1 MGVMRGQCRLQVRWS
16 SMIVRTANNKS
27 PLPHQCINS
36 KPAFVELRC
45 PAPDVSSAPRRQKP
59 TSRFRTGSARGWV
72 STKWTAAERAERWE
86 NESKVQ
92 FWFNSRDFRR
102 GVTHSS
108 RFSVNFGF
116 YSRSFLPP
124 FEHFLRENWT
134 RIELEIDSKLAT
146 VSNPIVLGTE
156 TDVSESI

>member
-1 MGVMRGQCRLQVRWS
+1 MDRG
-16 SMIVRTANNKS
+16 
-27 PLPHQCINS
+27 P
-36 KPAFVELRC
+36 
-45 PAPDVSSAPRRQKP
+45 
-59 TSRFRTGSARGWV
+59 
-72 STKWTAAERAERWE
+72 
-86 NESKVQ
+86 

-124 FEHFLRENWT
+124 FEHFLRDNWT

-146 VSNPIVLGTE
+146 VSNPNNIRGYRFLAGFLI
-156 TDVSESI
+156 TDSSLSSTVSPICV

>member
-1 MGVMRGQCRLQVRWS
+1 LDRGPIL
-16 SMIVRTANNKS
+16 
-27 PLPHQCINS
+27 
-36 KPAFVELRC
+36 
-45 PAPDVSSAPRRQKP
+45 
-59 TSRFRTGSARGWV
+59 
-72 STKWTAAERAERWE
+72 
-86 NESKVQ
+86 VQ
-92 FWFNSRDFRR
+92 FSRCSE

-146 VSNPIVLGTE
+146 VSNPNVLVLTYARDNCSIE
-156 TDVSESI
+156 DVLACAFGIEEDD

>member
-1 MGVMRGQCRLQVRWS
+1 MQTR
-16 SMIVRTANNKS
+16 
-27 PLPHQCINS
+27 
-36 KPAFVELRC
+36 
-45 PAPDVSSAPRRQKP
+45 
-59 TSRFRTGSARGWV
+59 
-72 STKWTAAERAERWE
+72 AAEFQPNGQQPKEPRGEKWIE
-86 NESKVQ
+86 VL
-92 FWFNSRDFRR
+92 NSRDFRR